1 MKKHSRQNVVGKIK
15 SHHDFM
21 WSYFKDFLIALFRPA
36 MAFLIFLGLLMVNVF
51 ASLFYYIEAES
62 NPQIHHYIDA
72 LYFSMSTMTTVGFGD
87 ISPVTFQGK
96 ILTMF
101 MMLIG
106 TGLFVSYT
114 AVISSTIIHIEQYK
128 KSLHR
133 TPDDS
138 SGAEK

>member
-1 MKKHSRQNVVGKIK
+1 MSKIVNKNVVGKLK

-21 WSYFKDFLIALFRPA
+21 WNYLKDLLGALFRPA
-36 MAFLIFLGLLMVNVF
+36 MAFLILLGLLMVNVF
-51 ASLFYYIEAES
+51 ATLFYYIEANS
-62 NPQIHHYIDA
+62 NPKIHHYIDA

-87 ISPVTFQGK
+87 ISPVTYEGK

-114 AVISSTIIHIEQYK
+114 AVISSTIIHIENT
-128 KSLHR
+128 R
-133 TPDDS
+133 S
-138 SGAEK
+138 S

>member
-1 MKKHSRQNVVGKIK
+1 MGNETKRNVVGKIR

-21 WSYFKDFLIALFRPA
+21 WSYLKELLQALFRPA

-51 ASLFYYIEAES
+51 AALFYYLESES
-62 NPQIHHYIDA
+62 NPHIHHYIDV

-87 ISPVTFQGK
+87 ISPVTFAGK

-114 AVISSTIIHIEQYK
+114 AVISSTIIHIEQSK
-128 KSLHR
+128 R
-133 TPDDS
+133 S
-138 SGAEK
+138 SDRST